1 MRGVA
6 WRGRGVR
13 MRVRVSI
20 LFGVG
25 SVMGGDNSREKMPVC
40 LDFGDGV
47 CSNMDARRSKL
58 AQLWKILKQHFL
70 NYEREPVAQ
79 NLHDWG
85 ASGGHQVSFLKFF
98 EICQDRKAMTH
109 RDHGCVNFA

>member
-1 MRGVA
+1 MT
-6 WRGRGVR
+6 
-13 MRVRVSI
+13 VSTT
-20 LFGVG
+20 
-25 SVMGGDNSREKMPVC
+25 DA
-40 LDFGDGV
+40 DA
-47 CSNMDARRSKL
+47 DARRSKL